1 MKKATLLLL
10 ALSIV
15 ISLCSC
21 GAKEADTPNED
32 TTPSVTEEVSTEPAT
47 AETEA
52 TTSAPKDYV
61 HGEDGYFNLLEEYP
75 DIRMKEQEGGTCWLF
90 SAANSMETAYVM
102 KNGSYITVDPMEMLD
117 RIYLDEKEEGF
128 FPKEGFN
135 GKNIGG
141 WQWMVTETL
150 TNGFGDITIDGSV
163 ILDTDDRDAIKEAVK
178 NRGGVAIGV
187 NDTDNRYKGWH
198 GGYYTLN
205 YMREEFN
212 HDVTII
218 GYDDHFPKQYFNTPA
233 SEDGAWICYNSAF
246 GSAGFFYVSYDAPL
260 EYGISHSVTDEYSEV
275 LAYDAGNEQEI
286 CILDENGVTT
296 ANVFHKAGTLAAV
309 GTYNDFDEQDI
320 TIDIYSAD
328 FSQLLY
334 SQDAVL
340 DYHGYHT
347 VELDTPQAVSDY
359 AVAITYSKGAPV
371 EGEDLD
377 YGDSD
382 YKTVSESGQSFIRL
396 DDGWH
401 DMTEKGIKVRLD
413 TAFRTEDMNITAE
426 FGVDFDPNN
435 CCIKALYAK

>member
-198 GGYYTLN
+198 GGYYTLII
-205 YMREEFN
+205 RER
-212 HDVTII
+212 
-218 GYDDHFPKQYFNTPA
+218 
-233 SEDGAWICYNSAF
+233 NS
-246 GSAGFFYVSYDAPL
+246 
-260 EYGISHSVTDEYSEV
+260 
-275 LAYDAGNEQEI
+275 
-286 CILDENGVTT
+286 TT
-296 ANVFHKAGTLAAV
+296 M
-309 GTYNDFDEQDI
+309 
-320 TIDIYSAD
+320 
-328 FSQLLY
+328 LL
-334 SQDAVL
+334 
-340 DYHGYHT
+340 
-347 VELDTPQAVSDY
+347 
-359 AVAITYSKGAPV
+359 
-371 EGEDLD
+371 
-377 YGDSD
+377 
-382 YKTVSESGQSFIRL
+382 
-396 DDGWH
+396 
-401 DMTEKGIKVRLD
+401 
-413 TAFRTEDMNITAE
+413 
-426 FGVDFDPNN
+426 
-435 CCIKALYAK
+435 